1 MNLAQAFVDSAA
13 VHADR
18 IALRTATG
26 TMTTYAELDD
36 LTARVAGL
44 LAEAGVAVGD
54 RVGVMLPNVP
64 EFAVTYYG
72 TLRAGAVVVPMNP
85 LLKAREVAHYL
96 GNSGAKLIFATPT
109 AADEVRAGAP
119 ADCQVIV
126 VDQTFAG
133 RLTAATPLAEVPERG
148 SDDTAVILYTSGT
161 TGLPKGAELTHSN
174 LMSNAELLW
183 TDLVAMTSQD
193 VVFGGLP
200 LFHVF
205 GQTCGLNATMLC
217 GASIVLLPRFDAA
230 TAQGL
235 ILEQGITIIVAVPTM
250 FTALAEGDSIVA
262 PALRVAA
269 SGGAALPVE
278 VLARFEARWNCTVL
292 EGYGLSETSPCATF
306 NHMGRPRKV
315 GSVGEAVYGVD
326 VCIFGEDG
334 VELPIGEVG
343 EIAVRGKNVMKGYWN
358 APEATAKAIRPD
370 GWFLTGD
377 LGREDEDGYFFIV
390 DRKKDLIIRGGYNVY
405 PRELEEVFYEHPD
418 VIEVAVIGIPH
429 PTHGEEVGAAVVV
442 REGSTTTADDLRT
455 YLRERVAAY
464 KYPREVWLLDTLPKG
479 PTGKIL
485 KRMIDAPVKG

>member
-1 MNLAQAFVDSAA
+1 
-13 VHADR
+13 
-18 IALRTATG
+18 
-26 TMTTYAELDD
+26 
-36 LTARVAGL
+36 
-44 LAEAGVAVGD
+44 
-54 RVGVMLPNVP
+54 
-64 EFAVTYYG
+64 
-72 TLRAGAVVVPMNP
+72 
-85 LLKAREVAHYL
+85 
-96 GNSGAKLIFATPT
+96 
-109 AADEVRAGAP
+109 
-119 ADCQVIV
+119 
-126 VDQTFAG
+126 
-133 RLTAATPLAEVPERG
+133 VPERG

-326 VCIFGEDG
+326 DCIFGEDG

-429 PTHGEEVGAAVVV
+429 STHGEEVGAAVVL

-464 KYPREVWLLDTLPKG
+464 KYPRAVWLLDALPKG

-485 KRMIDAPVKG
+485 KRMIAAPEKD